1 MKKLTSIIA
10 LSGLTFLMSC
20 GDSRF
25 PGFDKTDDGIYYKV
39 HKEGSDKTEL
49 KEGDVLFISQIM
61 HTEKDSM
68 LFDSRTMDK
77 SQGPYAV
84 RIGKSAYPG
93 DMFDALKMLH
103 VGDSTTFC
111 LLVSDMWTK
120 GYKQPI
126 PAFLDSNSYLKYSIK
141 IDSFYTK
148 EKVDNIEKEQMA
160 KQEAIMK
167 MYESVEDSLLNSY
180 LTSNKINV
188 KPTESGLYFI
198 EKQKGSGPL
207 VKAGDNVTVS
217 YTGMFTNG
225 DIFDSSK
232 KHDEDLT
239 FPAGAGQVIPAWD
252 EAILKMCKGTKALL
266 VCPSKIGY
274 GKYGSQGVIPPFAPL
289 VFEMEVTGINSAK

>member
-1 MKKLTSIIA
+1 MKKISLFSAIAGSI
-10 LSGLTFLMSC
+10 FLMSC

-111 LLVSDMWTK
+111 LLVSDMWSK
-120 GYKQPI
+120 GYKQPV
-126 PAFLDSNSYLKYSIK
+126 PAFLDSNSYLKYTIKVDSI
-141 IDSFYTK
+141 YTK
-148 EKVDNIEKEQMA
+148 EKVDKIEKEQMA
-160 KQEAIMK
+160 KRKEMMKEYEAM
-167 MYESVEDSLLNSY
+167 EDSLLNTY
-180 LTSNKINV
+180 LTENKITV

-198 EKQKGSGPL
+198 EKQKGTGPL

-217 YTGMFTNG
+217 YKGMFTNG
-225 DIFDSSK
+225 DVFDSSK
-232 KHDEDLT
+232 EHNEDFT
-239 FPAGAGQVIPAWD
+239 FPAGGGQVIPAWD
-252 EAILKMCKGTKALL
+252 EAILKMSKGSKALI
-266 VCPSKIGY
+266 VCPSRIGY
-274 GKYGSQGVIPPFAPL
+274 GEYGSQGVIPPFAPL

>member
-1 MKKLTSIIA
+1 
-10 LSGLTFLMSC
+10 
-20 GDSRF
+20 
-25 PGFDKTDDGIYYKV
+25 
-39 HKEGSDKTEL
+39 
-49 KEGDVLFISQIM
+49 
-61 HTEKDSM
+61 
-68 LFDSRTMDK
+68 
-77 SQGPYAV
+77 
-84 RIGKSAYPG
+84 
-93 DMFDALKMLH
+93 
-103 VGDSTTFC
+103 
-111 LLVSDMWTK
+111 
-120 GYKQPI
+120 
-126 PAFLDSNSYLKYSIK
+126 
-141 IDSFYTK
+141 
-148 EKVDNIEKEQMA
+148 
-160 KQEAIMK
+160 MK

-207 VKAGDNVTVS
+207 VKVGDNVTVS

-252 EAILKMCKGTKALL
+252 EAVLKMCKGTKALI

-274 GKYGSQGVIPPFAPL
+274 GKYGSQGVIPPFSPL

>member
-148 EKVDNIEKEQMA
+148 EKVDKIEKEQMA
-160 KQEAIMK
+160 KQ
-167 MYESVEDSLLNSY
+167 D
-180 LTSNKINV
+180 
-188 KPTESGLYFI
+188 FI

-252 EAILKMCKGTKALL
+252 EAVLKMCKGTKALI

-274 GKYGSQGVIPPFAPL
+274 GKYGSQGVIPPFSPL